1 MNRQI
6 RLLGLGIMILFI
18 ALFLQLNWLQLVH
31 APALEANPLNGRA
44 IVKEFTAKRG
54 DIVSADGT
62 TLATSVPTND
72 QFKYLRKYPTGAL
85 FAQITG
91 FFSFTY
97 GADGAE
103 RTYDKVLTGKSSPFK
118 LPTSLSQLRNL
129 LAKRDESQSI
139 TLTVV
144 DKLQKVA
151 QVQLAGRD
159 GSVVALDPRTG
170 SILAMYSNPS
180 FDPNLLSGH
189 NQSQVQ
195 ANYKALTAEPG
206 GVLAPGAYR
215 QRYFP
220 GSTFKIITSGAVYDH
235 KPALATKVYPT
246 LSALPLPQT
255 TNELHNFGGEACGG
269 QLPELFTVSCDTGFG
284 QIGLDLG
291 GRALNSEAVAF
302 GFNKTPPIDLP
313 FAAQSV
319 FPAAASFVLDQPG
332 LAFSAIGQQDV
343 QATPL
348 SMAMVAGAVADGGTM
363 MTPHVLGHVT
373 NSQNQVVQHVP
384 TEALAAG
391 HLGGDRQ
398 PALQAH
404 GVRRQH
410 PGRYRDR
417 GPDPGRRGCRQDRY
431 RPDRD
436 RQGRHLVRGFRAGQ
450 LASHCRGGTAAKP
463 AAGKRLHRGH
473 RRRPHRQSRDR
484 GVPQYA
490 GQVIVMLAILGR
502 FPAQQTRMAPF
513 RLACCIAAAVMTA
526 PLSP

>member
-139 TLTVV
+139 TLTVL

-151 QVQLAGRD
+151 QAQLAGRD

-373 NSQNQVVQHVP
+373 NSQNQVVS
-384 TEALAAG
+384 TY
-391 HLGGDRQ
+391 Q
-398 PALQAH
+398 PKPWLQATSAATASQLSKLM
-404 GVRRQH
+404 VSVVNT
-410 PGRYRDR
+410 P
-417 GPDPGRRGCRQDRY
+417 
-431 RPDRD
+431 
-436 RQGRHLVRGFRAGQ
+436 AGT
-450 LASHCRGGTAAKP
+450 GTAAQIP
-463 AAGKRLHRGH
+463 GVEVAGKTGTAQTGTGKVDTWFVAFAPASSPAIAVAVLLPNQPPENDFTGGTVAA
-473 RRRPHRQSRDR
+473 PI
-484 GVPQYA
+484 A
-490 GQVIVMLAILGR
+490 KAVIEAYLNTPGR
-502 FPAQQTRMAPF
+502 
-513 RLACCIAAAVMTA
+513 
-526 PLSP
+526 SS

>member
-1 MNRQI
+1 VNRQI

-18 ALFLQLNWLQLVH
+18 ALFLQLNWLQIVH

-62 TLATSVPTND
+62 TLATSVPTSD

-85 FAQITG
+85 FSQITG

-103 RTYDKVLTGKSSPFK
+103 RTYDKVLTGTSSPFK

-129 LAKRDESQSI
+129 LAKRDQSQSI
-139 TLTVV
+139 TLTVL

-151 QVQLAGRD
+151 QAQLAGRD

-170 SILAMYSNPS
+170 AILAMYSNPS

-189 NQSQVQ
+189 NQTQVQ
-195 ANYKALTAEPG
+195 TNYRALTAEPG

-235 KPALATKVYPT
+235 KPELATKVYPT

-255 TNELHNFGGEACGG
+255 TNQLHNFGGEACGG
-269 QLPELFTVSCDTGFG
+269 QLPELFRVSCDTGFG

-291 GRALNSEAVAF
+291 GGPLNSEAEAF
-302 GFNKTPPIDLP
+302 RFNKTPPIDLP

-319 FPAAASFVLDQPG
+319 FPAAASFVFDQPG
-332 LAFSAIGQQDV
+332 LAFAAIGQQDV

-348 SMAMVAGAVADGGTM
+348 AMAMVAGAVADGGIM
-363 MTPHVLGHVT
+363 MTPHILGHVT
-373 NSQNQVVQHVP
+373 NSQNQVVSTYQAKPWLLPVTSP
-384 TEALAAG
+384 ATARQLNALMVSVVNAG
-391 HLGGDRQ
+391 T
-398 PALQAH
+398 
-404 GVRRQH
+404 
-410 PGRYRDR
+410 
-417 GPDPGRRGCRQDRY
+417 
-431 RPDRD
+431 
-436 RQGRHLVRGFRAGQ
+436 
-450 LASHCRGGTAAKP
+450 GTAAQIP
-463 AAGKRLHRGH
+463 GVQVAGKTGTA
-473 RRRPHRQSRDR
+473 QT
-484 GVPQYA
+484 GTGKVNTWFVA
-490 GQVIVMLAILGR
+490 FA
-502 FPAQQTRMAPF
+502 PASSPTIAVAVLLPNQPPENDFTGGT
-513 RLACCIAAAVMTA
+513 IAAPIAKAMIEAYLNT
-526 PLSP
+526 PGGSS

>member
-1 MNRQI
+1 VNRQI
-6 RLLGLGIMILFI
+6 RLLGLGIMILFV

-85 FAQITG
+85 FSQITG

-129 LAKRDESQSI
+129 LAKRDQSQSI
-139 TLTVV
+139 TLTVL

-151 QVQLAGRD
+151 QTQLAGRE
-159 GSVVALDPRTG
+159 GSVVALDPKTG

-189 NQSQVQ
+189 NQTQVQ
-195 ANYKALTAEPG
+195 ANYKVLTAEPG

-235 KPALATKVYPT
+235 QPALATKVYPT

-291 GRALNSEAVAF
+291 GRALNSEAAAF

-319 FPAAASFVLDQPG
+319 FPAAASFVFDQPG

-363 MTPHVLGHVT
+363 MTPHILGHIT
-373 NSQNQVVQHVP
+373 NSQNQVVSTYQPKPWLQV
-384 TEALAAG
+384 TSAATADQ
-391 HLGGDRQ
+391 LSKLMVSVVNS
-398 PALQAH
+398 PA
-404 GVRRQH
+404 GT
-410 PGRYRDR
+410 
-417 GPDPGRRGCRQDRY
+417 
-431 RPDRD
+431 
-436 RQGRHLVRGFRAGQ
+436 
-450 LASHCRGGTAAKP
+450 GTAAQIP
-463 AAGKRLHRGH
+463 GVEVAGKTGTAQTGTGKVDTWFVAFAPASSPSIAVAVLLPNQPPENDFTGGTVAA
-473 RRRPHRQSRDR
+473 PIAKAMIEAYLNT
-484 GVPQYA
+484 P
-490 GQVIVMLAILGR
+490 GR
-502 FPAQQTRMAPF
+502 
-513 RLACCIAAAVMTA
+513 
-526 PLSP
+526 SS